1 MSRPP
6 ASRRSCGRGREEMS
20 EQKENRPSKAEA
32 ASEEFRGSALQ
43 NTPGG
48 MEDSSA
54 TPNLVDLYRDLYRT
68 TARESHRQVLLAN
81 EFAAEHGH
89 RMRFAPGLGWLVY
102 DGTRWCQDEGKALV
116 RQALMSSLR
125 RLHRE
130 AVDGDNKAM
139 ARLTENS
146 QTNHAL
152 NAILEIAAS
161 LQGIASRVDE
171 FDARPELLNMPNGTL
186 DLRSGELLP
195 HDAGHRLTKITRGSF
210 DPAAPARS
218 DLWDTF
224 LNEVLPDPEVQ
235 RYWKQVHGIALFGSV
250 LEHILVVAT
259 GTGRNGKG
267 VAYGAFSH
275 AVGDYADTADDGLF
289 EVRRGGSAQG
299 ASPATAKLR
308 GVRYLV
314 SSELEEKARI
324 DASFMKRMTGGDRL
338 SARFLY
344 GQPFSF
350 DPAFLALLVTNFLPK
365 LPANDPAV
373 WARVRV
379 VPFDVVIPEDK
390 QDPHL
395 PSKLKDCADAVLAW
409 AVEGWADYQE
419 NGLVTPAA
427 VTVATTAYAESQDD
441 VRRFVDEVCTP
452 AGAAQGATVSDLH
465 ERYTEW
471 AKSENIFSA
480 HVLGRTKFSDAMQR
494 LGHTATKTT
503 RGMTYSLRVT
513 DQATPYPAP
522 VVMQQPP
529 HYTPGSNPF
538 GGPATS
544 EPITFPAS

>member
-1 MSRPP
+1 MKK
-6 ASRRSCGRGREEMS
+6 A
-20 EQKENRPSKAEA
+20 KKVRPSDAEA
-32 ASEEFRGSALQ
+32 APKEFSGSAIH

-48 MEDSSA
+48 IRDSSA
-54 TPNLVDLYRDLYRT
+54 TPNLVELYRDLYRT

-89 RMRFAPGLGWLVY
+89 RVRYAPGLGWLVY
-102 DGTRWCQDEGKALV
+102 DGTRWCQDEGRALV
-116 RQALMSSLR
+116 RQALMSTLR

-130 AVDGDNKAM
+130 AVECGVKDLS
-139 ARLTENS
+139 RLVEDS
-146 QTNHAL
+146 QTNNAL
-152 NAILEIAAS
+152 NSILEIAAS

-186 DLRSGELLP
+186 DLHSGELLP
-195 HDAGHRLTKITRGSF
+195 HDAGHKLTKITRGSF
-210 DPAAPARS
+210 DPAAPAKS
-218 DLWDTF
+218 DLWETF

-235 RYWKQVHGIALFGSV
+235 RYLKQVTGIALFGAI
-250 LEHILVVAT
+250 LEHILMVLT

-267 VAYGAFSH
+267 VAYGACSF
-275 AVGDYADTADDGLF
+275 ALGDYADTADDGLF

-299 ASPATAKLR
+299 ASPAIAKLR

-379 VPFDVVIPEDK
+379 VPFDVVIPADK
-390 QDPHL
+390 QDPQL
-395 PSKLKDCADAVLAW
+395 PSKLKGCADAVLAW
-409 AVEGWADYQE
+409 AVEGWIDYQK

-427 VTVATTAYAESQDD
+427 VTVATASYAESQDD
-441 VRRFVDEVCTP
+441 VRRFVEEACSP
-452 AGAAQGATVSDLH
+452 AGLSQGFTASELH
-465 ERYTEW
+465 EGYTEW
-471 AKSENIFSA
+471 AKSENIYSA
-480 HVLGRTKFSDAMQR
+480 HVLGRTKFADALQR
-494 LGHTATKTT
+494 LGHSAKRTS
-503 RGMTYSLRVT
+503 RGMTYLLRVAS
-513 DQATPYPAP
+513 DAPAYPP
-522 VVMQQPP
+522 PTVVQQPP
-529 HYTPGSNPF
+529 SYPPGSNPF

-544 EPITFPAS
+544 EPITFSEL

>member
-1 MSRPP
+1 MTK
-6 ASRRSCGRGREEMS
+6 A
-20 EQKENRPSKAEA
+20 KKNRPSQAEA
-32 ASEEFRGSALQ
+32 ASKEFRGSASN

-48 MEDSSA
+48 MRESSA
-54 TPNLVDLYRDLYRT
+54 TPNLAELHRDLYRT

-89 RMRFAPGLGWLVY
+89 RLRFAPGLGWLVY

-116 RQALMSSLR
+116 RQALMSTLR
-125 RLHRE
+125 RLFRE
-130 AVDGDNKAM
+130 AVDGDNKGM
-139 ARLTENS
+139 VRLAEAA

-152 NAILEIAAS
+152 NSILEIAAS

-186 DLRSGELLP
+186 DLNSGELLP
-195 HDAGHRLTKITRGSF
+195 HDAGHKLTKITRGSF
-210 DPAAPARS
+210 DPAAPAKS

-224 LNEVLPDPEVQ
+224 LDEVLPDPEVQ

-267 VAYGAFSH
+267 VAYGAASY
-275 AVGDYADTADDGLF
+275 ALGDYADTADDGLF

-395 PSKLKDCADAVLAW
+395 PSKLRGCADAVLAW
-409 AVEGWADYQE
+409 AVEGWIDYQE

-427 VTVATTAYAESQDD
+427 VTVATASYAESQDD

-452 AGAAQGATVSDLH
+452 AGASQGFMLRELH
-465 ERYTEW
+465 EGYTEW
-471 AKSENIFSA
+471 AKSENIYSA
-480 HVLGRTKFSDAMQR
+480 HVLGRTKFADALQR
-494 LGHTATKTT
+494 LGHSPKKTS
-503 RGMTYSLRVT
+503 RGMTYLLRVAS
-513 DQATPYPAP
+513 DAPAYPP
-522 VVMQQPP
+522 PTVVQQPP
-529 HYTPGSNPF
+529 SYPPGSNPF

-544 EPITFPAS
+544 EPITFSAL